1 MVRSLVA
8 IAAVLVSPASAAP
21 ASAATFFESPSG
33 NIKCVVDR
41 SSGVR
46 CDILKRDWKP
56 PPRPPWC
63 PVDWGNGLEV
73 SARGRA
79 RFTCAG
85 DAVPDGR
92 RLAYGDS
99 IRRGRYR
106 CRARRA
112 GMRCVNLRT
121 SRGFA
126 LSRARARRF

>member
-1 MVRSLVA
+1 MRSLLALALVLGSL
-8 IAAVLVSPASAAP
+8 AAAGP
-21 ASAATFFESPSG
+21 ASAATFFKSPSG
-33 NIKCVVDR
+33 NIKCVIDK

-56 PPRPPWC
+56 PPKPPWC

-73 SARGRA
+73 SARGKA

-92 RLAYGDS
+92 RLAYGDA
-99 IRRGRYR
+99 IQRGRYR
-106 CRARRA
+106 CRSRRT
-112 GMRCVNLRT
+112 GMRCANLRT
-121 SRGFA
+121 SRGFM

>member
-1 MVRSLVA
+1 MRSLVVL
-8 IAAVLVSPASAAP
+8 AAVTVSLLAASPASAA
-21 ASAATFFESPSG
+21 SFFESPSG
-33 NIKCVVDR
+33 NIKCVIDK

-46 CDILKRDWKP
+46 CDIRERDWKP
-56 PPRPPWC
+56 PPKPPWC

-85 DAVPDGR
+85 DAVPEGR
-92 RLAYGDS
+92 ALAYGDA

-106 CRARRA
+106 CRSRRA

-121 SRGFA
+121 SRGFV

>member
-1 MVRSLVA
+1 MRSLV
-8 IAAVLVSPASAAP
+8 VLATVTGSLLGASP

-33 NIKCVVDR
+33 NIKCVIDK

-56 PPRPPWC
+56 PPKPPWC

-73 SARGRA
+73 SARGKA

-92 RLAYGDS
+92 TLAYGDA

-106 CRARRA
+106 CRSRPA

-121 SRGFA
+121 SRGFL

>member
-1 MVRSLVA
+1 MRSLVA
-8 IAAVLVSPASAAP
+8 FTAVLASLLAAAP

-33 NIKCVVDR
+33 NIKCVMDK

-46 CDILKRDWKP
+46 CDIRVRDWKP
-56 PPRPPWC
+56 PPKPDWC
-63 PVDWGNGLEV
+63 PVDWGNGLEL

-92 RLAYGDS
+92 ALAYGDA

-106 CRARRA
+106 CRSRRT

-121 SRGFA
+121 SRGFV
-126 LSRARARRF
+126 LSRARVRRF

>member
-1 MVRSLVA
+1 MRSLVVF
-8 IAAVLVSPASAAP
+8 AALLVALAAAGP

-33 NIKCVVDR
+33 NIKCLVDKG
-41 SSGVR
+41 SGAR

-56 PPRPPWC
+56 PPKPPWC

-73 SARGRA
+73 SARGKA

-92 RLAYGDS
+92 PLPYGDA
-99 IRRGRYR
+99 IQRGRYR
-106 CRARRA
+106 CRSRRS

-121 SRGFA
+121 ERGFA
-126 LSRARARRF
+126 LSRARVRRF

>member
-1 MVRSLVA
+1 MRSLVA
-8 IAAVLVSPASAAP
+8 FAAVLGTLVAAAP
-21 ASAATFFESPSG
+21 ASAASFFESPSG
-33 NIKCVVDR
+33 NIKCVIDK

-56 PPRPPWC
+56 PPKPPWC

-73 SARGRA
+73 SARGRG

-92 RLAYGDS
+92 TLAYGDA

-106 CRARRA
+106 CRSRRA

-121 SRGFA
+121 SRGFS